1 MAQPDDHGD
10 RTTIYRREDTLPEG
24 NQEEFGHYLVVI
36 GGTGLG
42 RRLRLDAEPITIGRD
57 PSCDMTLASPD
68 VSRRHCRL
76 QLVAGEVFVTDLRST
91 NGTYVDGKRIE
102 DSVLLPDGSILE
114 IGQQVLKHERRST
127 REVKEALELDRD
139 LEKARNYV
147 LSLLPSPIVTGP
159 VQAEWFIVPSAKVG
173 GDAFGYGALDDDR
186 FVIYLIDVSGHGV
199 GAAMLSVSI
208 LNVLR
213 QLALPGTDFGRPGEV
228 LSRLN
233 AMFQMEHHNGM
244 FFTIWYGVYN
254 RLDRMMVYSS
264 GGHHPAYLVPADR
277 KQLGPLATRGPL
289 IGATDDARFPEAH
302 VRIPAGS
309 SLHIFSDGVFEI
321 ADRQGRQLGLND
333 FLPLLSQPAVEGRS
347 EPQRL
352 YQTVRNTARPG
363 PLDDDFSYLV
373 IKFA

>member
-24 NQEEFGHYLVVI
+24 NQEEFGHYMVVI
-36 GGTGLG
+36 GGAGLG
-42 RRLRLDAEPITIGRD
+42 RRLRLDSEPITIGRD
-57 PSCDMTLASPD
+57 PTCDMALSSPD

-102 DSVLLPDGSILE
+102 DSTLLPDGSILE

-147 LSLLPSPIVTGP
+147 LSLLPSPIVNGA

-173 GDAFGYGALDDDR
+173 GDAFGYGALDNDR
-186 FVIYLIDVSGHGV
+186 FAIYLIDVSGHGV

-213 QLALPGTDFGRPGEV
+213 QLALPGTDFGRPSDV
-228 LSRLN
+228 LNRLN
-233 AMFQMEHHNGM
+233 AMFQMENHNGM

-254 RLDRMMVYSS
+254 RLERSLVYSS
-264 GGHHPAYLVPADR
+264 GGHHPAYLVSADR
-277 KQLGPLATRGPL
+277 KNITPFTTSGPL
-289 IGATDDARFPEAH
+289 IGVQEDKRFTEAH
-302 VRIPAGS
+302 TRIPQGS
-309 SLHIFSDGVFEI
+309 SLHLFSDGVFEV
-321 ADRQGRQLGLND
+321 ADRQGRQLGLPE
-333 FLPLLSQPAVEGRS
+333 FLPLLNQPAVEGRS